1 MTENLKIRQSMDKF
15 GHSHEHQGSKKER
28 RNNYILQGIDV
39 QEKQNP
45 SKLRPV
51 NWFVACDQLPR
62 LETCYQIFDLFD
74 SCRGIPY

>member
-28 RNNYILQGIDV
+28 RNNHILQGIDV
-39 QEKQNP
+39 PQKQNP

-51 NWFVACDQLPR
+51 N
-62 LETCYQIFDLFD
+62 
-74 SCRGIPY
+74 